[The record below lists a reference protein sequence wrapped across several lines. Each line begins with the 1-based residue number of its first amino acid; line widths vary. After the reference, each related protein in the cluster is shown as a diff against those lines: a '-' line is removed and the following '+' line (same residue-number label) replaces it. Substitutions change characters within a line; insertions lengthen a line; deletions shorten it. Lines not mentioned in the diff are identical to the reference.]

1 MRKGFARIWPCA
13 AAFGALAMGLPQAAQ
28 AQMQPQAEADF
39 AVPDFARA
47 DARPDSASPDF
58 EVPDFAV
65 PDFARPGFA
74 PPAANA
80 PQERPASA
88 AEKLRKLDIMLMVTG
103 LRCRTSADNFLEDF
117 QAFEAAHMPEL
128 NAAARDLKIQIARQE
143 GKDAAERALDR
154 IGVGMANQFGGGH
167 PWLDCHALK
176 ELAHALA
183 MTQGTAVLQDAADL
197 ALGAGPRL
205 AYRP

>member
-1 MRKGFARIWPCA
+1 MKKGLRIRPYA
-13 AAFGALAMGLPQAAQ
+13 ALLGALAIALPQGAQ
-28 AQMQPQAEADF
+28 AQMTIEQTIERNHAEADF
-39 AVPDFARA
+39 AVPDFARPA
-47 DARPDSASPDF
+47 L
-58 EVPDFAV
+58 
-65 PDFARPGFA
+65 A
-74 PPAANA
+74 PSREEPAADM
-80 PQERPASA
+80 

-117 QAFEAAHMPEL
+117 QAFEAAHMSEL
-128 NAAARDLKIQIARQE
+128 NAAARDLKTQIAAQE

-154 IGVGMANQFGGGH
+154 IGVSMANQFGGGH

-183 MTQGTAVLQDAADL
+183 ITQGTAVLRDAADL